1 MEDVRVLEK
10 LPFRK
15 VLTEKQKKVISD
27 NTSIACY
34 KKGTLIYS
42 HDMSCLGVI
51 YILKGKLRVVAI
63 SEEGRE
69 VTLFHIAKGEHCVF
83 SAACALSQITMET
96 EMITEEDT
104 ELLAIAPNAFNKVMQ
119 ENTELKCQ
127 TYELI
132 IRRMS
137 KVASVMSA
145 MLFERMDTRLARF
158 LLKEIESSSSN
169 EIRKTQENIASE
181 LNTAREVVTRTLK
194 RFSKEGTVKIE
205 RGRIIVSDRARLM
218 ENCRSRA

>member
-1 MEDVRVLEK
+1 MEDTRILKK
-10 LPFRK
+10 LPFWEI
-15 VLTEKQKKVISD
+15 LTEKQKKVISD
-27 NTSIACY
+27 KTSIASY
-34 KKGTLIYS
+34 KKGTVIYS

-51 YILKGKLRVVAI
+51 YILKGRLRVVAI

-69 VTLFHIAKGEHCVF
+69 VTLFHISKGEHCVF

-96 EMITEEDT
+96 EMVTEEDT
-104 ELLAIAPNAFNKVMQ
+104 ELFAVAPNAFNKVMQ
-119 ENTELKCQ
+119 ENSDLKCQ

-158 LLKEIESSSSN
+158 LVETSKNGGSN
-169 EIRKTQENIASE
+169 EIMKTQEDIASE
-181 LNTAREVVTRTLK
+181 LNTAREVVARVLK
-194 RFSKEGTVKIE
+194 RFSNEGAIIME
-205 RGRIIVSDRARLM
+205 RGRIIIVDREKLQRP
-218 ENCRSRA
+218 